1 MTGAQTTL
9 FHYEEDLSALTPA
22 ERDAYEAV
30 EIEDYGVRE
39 FARKTGRKPG
49 TVGNLLSR
57 ARQKV
62 GGEEHAGS

>member
-9 FHYEEDLSALTPA
+9 HHFEADLSALTPA
-22 ERDAYEAV
+22 EKDAYEAV

-39 FARKTGRKPG
+39 FARKTGRRPG

-57 ARQKV
+57 ARGKV
-62 GGEEHAGS
+62 GGEGS